1 MIYPSSKFAE
11 REQKNKTDSEDST
24 NRVTVY
30 FYFLLFYALN
40 AFIREK
46 KCSNV
51 FLSITL
57 YFSCLLCQRE
67 LANKSVK
74 LYESDLG
81 LFNLV
86 NHYDFTESDM
96 TEAP

>member
-40 AFIREK
+40 AFIRK
-46 KCSNV
+46 KM
-51 FLSITL
+51 
-57 YFSCLLCQRE
+57 Q
-67 LANKSVK
+67 
-74 LYESDLG
+74 
-81 LFNLV
+81 
-86 NHYDFTESDM
+86 
-96 TEAP
+96 